1 MNSLLKNL
9 FISFIGIF
17 LLISILLLVILW
29 NFSNN
34 IPDYKFLKNYKPP
47 VSSKVYAGDGNLVA
61 DFSKEKRIFV
71 PYRSIPKNVIN
82 AFLSAEDKNFFSH
95 PGVDAK
101 GVLRA
106 TINNFKNIMT
116 SKRLEGASTITQ
128 QVAKNFLLTNEVS
141 LNRKLKEA
149 ILAFRIERALT
160 KERILE
166 LYLNQIYL
174 GSGAYGVAA
183 ASLEY
188 FDKSIKELDYAEAA
202 LLALDDA
209 GLDIGNME
217 AFYCGNL
224 GQANAMVGQRILQ
237 EIGQTGIPVVNCSNA
252 CATGATAFREA
263 WTSIKAGLYDV
274 VLAVGVEQMGTGLLG
289 GAGGGVG
296 IPKEGLLGSGTMP
309 AVFAE
314 AGMEHARQYGT
325 TFEQFAK
332 ISVKNHHHSTMNPKA
347 RYQIETPLDE
357 VMNAEMISYPNTK
370 LMCSVN
376 VDGAAAAVLVSEKK
390 AKELGMQRA
399 VRIKASVMTSDPYQE
414 RDLVMPDVNSC
425 TRKAAAEAYEMAG
438 LNSEDIDLVELHD
451 CFATAEMLHYE
462 NLGLCGDG
470 EAGRLIDEGEVEL
483 GGRIPVN
490 VSGGLLSK
498 GHPLGATGI
507 ANIYEVCTHLRGEA
521 GARQVENAKI
531 GMTHVIGLGS
541 ACGIH
546 ILEKV

>member
-1 MNSLLKNL
+1 MS
-9 FISFIGIF
+9 
-17 LLISILLLVILW
+17 
-29 NFSNN
+29 
-34 IPDYKFLKNYKPP
+34 D
-47 VSSKVYAGDGNLVA
+47 VYVL
-61 DFSKEKRIFV
+61 
-71 PYRSIPKNVIN
+71 
-82 AFLSAEDKNFFSH
+82 
-95 PGVDAK
+95 GVDMIK
-101 GVLRA
+101 FGRFPDRTVPD
-106 TINNFKNIMT
+106 
-116 SKRLEGASTITQ
+116 
-128 QVAKNFLLTNEVS
+128 
-141 LNRKLKEA
+141 
-149 ILAFRIERALT
+149 
-160 KERILE
+160 
-166 LYLNQIYL
+166 L
-174 GSGAYGVAA
+174 G
-183 ASLEY
+183 
-188 FDKSIKELDYAEAA
+188 AEAA

-209 GLDIGNME
+209 ALTIDNME

-289 GAGGGVG
+289 GSGGGKG
-296 IPKEGLLGSGTMP
+296 IPKEGPLGSGTMP

-314 AGMEHARQYGT
+314 AGMEHSRQYGT

-390 AKELGMQRA
+390 AKELGMGRS
-399 VRIKASVMTSDPYQE
+399 VRVKASVLTSDPYQE

-425 TRKAAAEAYEMAG
+425 TRKAAKEAYEMAG
-438 LNSEDIDLVELHD
+438 LGAEDIDLVELHD

-462 NLGLCGDG
+462 NLGLCEDG

-483 GGRIPVN
+483 GGRVPVN

-521 GARQVENAKI
+521 GERQVEGAKI
-531 GMTHVIGLGS
+531 GLTHVIGLGS

-546 ILEKV
+546 ILEKA

>member
-1 MNSLLKNL
+1 MS
-9 FISFIGIF
+9 
-17 LLISILLLVILW
+17 
-29 NFSNN
+29 
-34 IPDYKFLKNYKPP
+34 D
-47 VSSKVYAGDGNLVA
+47 VYVL
-61 DFSKEKRIFV
+61 
-71 PYRSIPKNVIN
+71 
-82 AFLSAEDKNFFSH
+82 
-95 PGVDAK
+95 GVDMIK
-101 GVLRA
+101 FGRFPDRTVPD
-106 TINNFKNIMT
+106 
-116 SKRLEGASTITQ
+116 
-128 QVAKNFLLTNEVS
+128 
-141 LNRKLKEA
+141 
-149 ILAFRIERALT
+149 
-160 KERILE
+160 
-166 LYLNQIYL
+166 L
-174 GSGAYGVAA
+174 G
-183 ASLEY
+183 
-188 FDKSIKELDYAEAA
+188 AEAA

-209 GLDIGNME
+209 GLTIDKME

-289 GAGGGVG
+289 GSGGGTG

-314 AGMEHARQYGT
+314 AGMEHSRQYGT

-390 AKELGMQRA
+390 AKELGMERS
-399 VRIKASVMTSDPYQE
+399 VRVKASVLTSDPYQE

-425 TRKAAAEAYEMAG
+425 TRKAAKEAYEMAG
-438 LNSEDIDLVELHD
+438 LGADDIDLVELHD

-462 NLGLCGDG
+462 NLGLCEDG
-470 EAGRLIDEGEVEL
+470 GAGRLIDEGEVEL
-483 GGRIPVN
+483 GGRVPVN

-521 GARQVENAKI
+521 GERQVEGAKV
-531 GMTHVIGLGS
+531 GLTHVIGLGS

-546 ILEKV
+546 ILEKA